1 MSRCTRSDLCK
12 LKQWGKGRVRY
23 PRLPRRRGCESHGQ
37 ACMCLGDDGGE
48 YIGKD
53 HGEEDMLTWE
63 SLKSEVHMNMQ
74 HGTCAQKRA
83 SMASAE
89 ASSPWPSNSACSMLT
104 RARKFGLAMILFTA
118 SATPM
123 WRWICGSALSA
134 AAKSRSSA
142 RLRSP
147 AYTSPIRVHSTQT
160 SAPEHLV

>member
-1 MSRCTRSDLCK
+1 
-12 LKQWGKGRVRY
+12 
-23 PRLPRRRGCESHGQ
+23 
-37 ACMCLGDDGGE
+37 
-48 YIGKD
+48 
-53 HGEEDMLTWE
+53 MLTWE
-63 SLKSEVHMNMQ
+63 PLRSEVHMSTQ

-89 ASSPWPSNSACSMLT
+89 ASRPWPSSSACSMPT
-104 RARKFGLAMILFTA
+104 RARKLGLAMILFTA

-147 AYTSPIRVHSTQT
+147 AYTSTTRVHSTQT
-160 SAPEHLV
+160 SAPEHLVQPIIKHLISATWLCQAKMLTHTRAHALNLTTFTKLHVNDVTLKPVTLKNFPWHL